1 MALKNRREM
10 DPKFQ
15 WKLSDIFET
24 QAAWEQAF
32 QNAKKAVDTL
42 GALEGTLKQSPQ
54 QLKVG
59 LDQIYA
65 ATQQVE
71 LVYLYANLFK
81 SGDNGDPEAQRL
93 EGRAMSLYVALSTA
107 LSFVDPEI
115 LSIPKAELDAWLQ
128 LPELQEYRHILEDTD
143 RMRPYSL
150 PKEQEKMLAQLADA
164 AGAPDEAFTMLES
177 VDMTFPDITGED
189 GKPASLSHGT
199 YGLYRDSRN
208 RAVRKEAFETYHGEF
223 QRYINTIAA
232 MYSGQ
237 VKLDEYYA
245 NVRGYKNALEKSLF
259 GNNVPVAVYDSLVE
273 AVHGGLPI
281 MERYLKLR
289 KKTLKLDALHMYDL
303 YCPMVDEVSY
313 DIDFED
319 CKALVKKALA
329 PLGEDYAKLLDKAYR
344 EQWMDVYEN
353 KGKTTGA
360 FSCGV
365 FGVHPYV
372 LLNYTRSLEDAFTMA
387 HELGHAMH
395 SYYSAANN
403 SFANHDYRLLVAEVA
418 STVNE
423 VLLTK
428 YLLKTETDPKRRA
441 YLLNHLLES
450 FRTTVFRQ
458 TLFAEFERD
467 AHEMYRN
474 GEPLTAELLSRRY
487 HELNELY
494 YKGAVVDP
502 LQDAEWA
509 RIPHFYSA
517 YYVYQYAT
525 GFCSAVAIADG
536 IYETGDPSGY
546 LKFLTTGGS
555 DYPLEEL
562 KIAGVDLTKPQVV
575 QRALK
580 VFESTL
586 DELEALLETF

>member
-1 MALKNRREM
+1 MALKDRREM

-54 QLKVG
+54 QLKAG

-107 LSFVDPEI
+107 LSFVNPEI
-115 LSIPKAELDAWLQ
+115 LSIPKAELDAWLR

>member
-54 QLKVG
+54 QLKAG